1 MKNLEVYYDILII
14 GRAGWG
20 KKTLLDKLVGADDGT
35 LRRDWLEQTNDD
47 ACKQSFQIV
56 SNKQSIRVT
65 IAPGFGNFSN
75 DKEVNSVCDR
85 NVGSVRLIFKL
96 QRELKISFK
105 RVVYFL
111 PFRGP
116 PGRAD
121 SYLKDELK
129 CLWNYYGERIFRCMV
144 MIATNSPDAE
154 YQEIGFSESI
164 ERKSKSVVEHVLSEV
179 SGVHS
184 TTCPPI
190 AYLSLSC
197 TSENAVD
204 IVQNC
209 AITDEQPLVPSDA
222 ERCLKC
228 ASPIFDGLKC
238 HPKFI
243 YILPVDR
250 MLPQAYKQTEQNLVH
265 RYSSSVKTAENALS
279 NLHGCLRFFM
289 YPLKWSDYFIK
300 CMHCGK
306 DYGTEGCLQIEQI
319 FKYGGDTGE
328 IVVKHEY

>member
-1 MKNLEVYYDILII
+1 MKNQQEYYDILIL

-47 ACKQSFQIV
+47 ACKQLFRIV

-75 DKEVNSVCDR
+75 DTEVNSVCDR

-121 SYLKDELK
+121 GYLKDELK
-129 CLWNYYGERIFRCMV
+129 CLWNFYGERIFRCMV

-154 YQEIGFSESI
+154 YQEIGFSESFQ
-164 ERKSKSVVEHVLSEV
+164 RKSKSVVEHVLSEV

-184 TTCPPI
+184 ATCPPI

-197 TSENAVD
+197 TSENALD

-209 AITDEQPLVPSDA
+209 AITDEKPLVPSDA
-222 ERCLKC
+222 KRCVKC
-228 ASPIFDGLKC
+228 ASLIFDGFKC

-243 YILPVDR
+243 YILPGDS
-250 MLPQAYKQTEQNLVH
+250 MLPQAYKQTEQNLMH
-265 RYSSSVKTAENALS
+265 RYSSNVKTAENALGPYV
-279 NLHGCLRFFM
+279 LGTLMLR
-289 YPLKWSDYFIK
+289 PLKWSDDFYK

-306 DYGTEGCLQIEQI
+306 DYGTEGCLQIEQV
-319 FKYGGDTGE
+319 FKYGDDTGE